1 MRRPKP
7 RQVMRRRLPRNARL
21 RHYRRSR
28 TMVRLRGEHVTQPPA
43 LSLSKIGKRYGSPP
57 NELVVLDEVS
67 FDVRRGE
74 IISLIGPS
82 GCGKTTL
89 FNIAG
94 GLLGDHEGSVLVD
107 GNSHSPRRRIGMVF
121 QEESNFP
128 WRTTLQNVA
137 LPLEAAGVGRRE
149 RLEKARHF
157 IHLVGLD
164 GFEDRYPDELSG
176 GMRQRAAIARTLAF
190 GAKILLMDEP
200 FAALDSQ
207 TRILIG
213 DKILEI
219 CRELEQTMLL
229 ITHNLTEAVQLSDRV
244 VVMTRRPGR
253 VKCIVDI
260 DLPRP
265 RSSDILGSARFAE
278 LVGAVW
284 HELRA
289 EANLAMLE
297 GQIRRPSME
306 AAETGQG

>member
-1 MRRPKP
+1 
-7 RQVMRRRLPRNARL
+7 L
-21 RHYRRSR
+21 
-28 TMVRLRGEHVTQPPA
+28 TPPPV
-43 LSLSKIGKRYGSPP
+43 LSLSKISKRYGSPP
-57 NELVVLDEVS
+57 AELVVLDQVS
-67 FDVRRGE
+67 FDVRQSE

-89 FNIAG
+89 FNIVG
-94 GLLGDHEGSVLVD
+94 GLLDGYEGSVALG
-107 GNSHSPRRRIGMVF
+107 GNGRSPRQRIGMVF

-137 LPLEAAGVGRRE
+137 FPLEAAGINRRE

-157 IHLVGLD
+157 IRLVGLE

-207 TRILIG
+207 TRLLIG

-219 CRELEQTMLL
+219 CRELDQTMLL

-253 VKCIVDI
+253 VKCIIDI

-265 RSSDILGSARFAE
+265 RSSEILGSARFAE

-289 EANLAMLE
+289 EANLAMQE
-297 GQIRRPSME
+297 GQFRQPGE
-306 AAETGQG
+306 GQLV

>member
-1 MRRPKP
+1 MRRLPP
-7 RQVMRRRLPRNARL
+7 PPAVRERLPRNARV
-21 RHYRRSR
+21 RQYRRSPDDGP
-28 TMVRLRGEHVTQPPA
+28 LRGEHVIQPPA
-43 LSLSKIGKRYGSPP
+43 LSLSKITKRYGSPP
-57 NELVVLDEVS
+57 NDLVVLDDVS
-67 FDVRRGE
+67 FDVRQGE
-74 IISLIGPS
+74 IIALIGPS

-94 GLLGDHEGSVLVD
+94 GLLGDYEGSILVD

-137 LPLEAAGVGRRE
+137 LPLEAAGVSRRE

-157 IHLVGLD
+157 IRLVGLE

-207 TRILIG
+207 TRLLIG

-253 VKCIVDI
+253 VKCIIDI

-265 RSSDILGSARFAE
+265 RSSNILGSAKFAE

-297 GQIRRPSME
+297 GQIRRASADAPE
-306 AAETGQG
+306 AGQG

>member
-1 MRRPKP
+1 LTP
-7 RQVMRRRLPRNARL
+7 
-21 RHYRRSR
+21 
-28 TMVRLRGEHVTQPPA
+28 PPA
-43 LSLSKIGKRYGSPP
+43 LSLSRVSKRYGMPP
-57 NELVVLDEVS
+57 DELVALDDVS

-74 IISLIGPS
+74 IISVIGPS

-89 FNIAG
+89 FNIVG
-94 GLLGDHEGSVLVD
+94 GLLDGYEGSIAVE
-107 GNSHSPRRRIGMVF
+107 GNSPSPRRRIGMVF

-137 LPLEAAGVGRRE
+137 FPLEAAGIDRRE
-149 RLEKARHF
+149 RLDKARHF
-157 IHLVGLD
+157 IRLVGLE

-176 GMRQRAAIARTLAF
+176 GMRQRAAIARTLAY
-190 GAKILLMDEP
+190 GANILLMDEP

-207 TRILIG
+207 TRLLIG

-219 CRELEQTMLL
+219 CRGLEQTMLL

-260 DLPRP
+260 NLPRP
-265 RSSDILGSARFAE
+265 RSSEILGSARFAE

-284 HELRA
+284 HELRV
-289 EANLAMLE
+289 EADLAMLE
-297 GQIRRPSME
+297 GQDQQGRQDPPEIRP
-306 AAETGQG
+306 A

>member
-1 MRRPKP
+1 MTP
-7 RQVMRRRLPRNARL
+7 
-21 RHYRRSR
+21 
-28 TMVRLRGEHVTQPPA
+28 PPA
-43 LSLSKIGKRYGSPP
+43 LSLRGIAKRYGSPP
-57 NELVVLDEVS
+57 HELVALDDVS

-74 IISLIGPS
+74 IISVIGPS

-89 FNIAG
+89 FNILG
-94 GLLGDHEGSVLVD
+94 GLLDGDGGSIAID
-107 GNSHSPRRRIGMVF
+107 GDGRSPRQRIGMVF

-137 LPLEAAGVGRRE
+137 FPLEAAGIGRAE
-149 RLEKARHF
+149 RLERARHF
-157 IHLVGLD
+157 IRLVGLE

-190 GAKILLMDEP
+190 GANILLMDEP

-207 TRILIG
+207 TRLLIG

-219 CRELEQTMLL
+219 CRDLEQTMLL

-284 HELRA
+284 HELRV
-289 EANLAMLE
+289 EADLAMRE
-297 GQIRRPSME
+297 GQIARPGDRPPGIRPAPSSR
-306 AAETGQG
+306 

>member
-1 MRRPKP
+1 LTP
-7 RQVMRRRLPRNARL
+7 
-21 RHYRRSR
+21 
-28 TMVRLRGEHVTQPPA
+28 PPA
-43 LSLSKIGKRYGSPP
+43 LILSRIGKRYGLPP
-57 NELVVLDEVS
+57 DELVVLEDVS

-89 FNIAG
+89 FNIVG
-94 GLLGDHEGSVLVD
+94 GLLGDFEGSIAVE
-107 GNSHSPRRRIGMVF
+107 GNSQPPRQRIGMVF

-137 LPLEAAGVGRRE
+137 FPLEAAGIDRRE
-149 RLEKARHF
+149 RLDKARHF
-157 IHLVGLD
+157 IRLVGLE

-207 TRILIG
+207 TRLLIG

-219 CRELEQTMLL
+219 CRDLEQTMLL

-265 RSSDILGSARFAE
+265 RSSEILGSARFAE

-284 HELRA
+284 HELRT

-297 GQIRRPSME
+297 GQIQQTDEDTPAISQ
-306 AAETGQG
+306 A